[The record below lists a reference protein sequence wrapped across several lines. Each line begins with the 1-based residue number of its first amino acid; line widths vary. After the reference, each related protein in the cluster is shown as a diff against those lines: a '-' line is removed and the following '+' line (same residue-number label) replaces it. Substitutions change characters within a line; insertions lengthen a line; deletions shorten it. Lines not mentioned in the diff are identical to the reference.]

1 MPSLQ
6 LEDRVRAGQAREV
19 LDRSGPS
26 SAVDDLRA
34 VRGDAVP
41 ADDRVVPADD
51 RVVPVDD
58 KADQAADQA
67 ARPLLK

>member
-1 MPSLQ
+1 M
-6 LEDRVRAGQAREV
+6 RAGQAREV

-41 ADDRVVPADD
+41 VDDKPDQ
-51 RVVPVDD
+51 VDD

>member
-6 LEDRVRAGQAREV
+6 LEDRARAGQDREV
-19 LDRSGPS
+19 LDRSDPS

-34 VRGDAVP
+34 VLGDAVS
-41 ADDRVVPADD
+41 ADD

-58 KADQAADQA
+58 KADQVDDKA
-67 ARPLLK
+67 ARHLLR